1 MQGILIDTDLG
12 FEAVTTVEVDGPDP
26 IRAHR
31 SITGYVGCSF
41 IERIDLGEDLD
52 AWLDEEPNM
61 TEETQQ
67 NIIATKLAERMLG
80 ADVRALYG
88 RCLLLGRT
96 GTEVAGLSDAARDV
110 LLDALSEI
118 RETIA

>member
-1 MQGILIDTDLG
+1 MQGILINTDPG
-12 FEAVTTVEVDGPDP
+12 FEAVSTVEVDGPDP
-26 IRAHR
+26 IKAHR
-31 SITGYVGCSF
+31 SITGYIGCSF

-52 AWLDEEPNM
+52 AWLDEEPDV
-61 TEETQQ
+61 TPETKQ

-80 ADVRALYG
+80 AEVRTLYG

-96 GTEVAGLSDAARDV
+96 DTEVAGLSDAARDV
-110 LLDALSEI
+110 LLTAISEI

>member
-12 FEAVTTVEVDGPDP
+12 FEAVSTVEVDGPDP
-26 IRAHR
+26 IKAHR
-31 SITGYVGCSF
+31 SITSYIGCSF

-52 AWLDEEPNM
+52 AWLDEEPGV
-61 TEETQQ
+61 TQETKQ

-80 ADVRALYG
+80 ADVRVLYG